1 MAALERQLQS
11 FELAMPATAFVR
23 GPRSLPP
30 PGSYSGVGWPSSGA
44 HVLAASHKDR
54 SVRLIMMQEKR
65 EMLNIAAIL
74 TVSMSSRCR
83 QLISAIIIATVSTSG
98 AAARRG
104 CPQRARAMLRTVSEI
119 RARIGRC
126 FISTNT
132 PASANE
138 AGAPSERRGEAV
150 VADAKDFIDFWGR
163 RVECSREACR
173 GERSRR
179 GECFRLRDVPSRLY
193 GRGGCQIARP

>member
-1 MAALERQLQS
+1 MAALERQLQQL
-11 FELAMPATAFVR
+11 ELAMPATAFVR
-23 GPRSLPP
+23 GPRSPAP

-83 QLISAIIIATVSTSG
+83 QLTSVIIIATVSTSG

-104 CPQRARAMLRTVSEI
+104 CPQRARAMFRTVSEI
-119 RARIGRC
+119 LARIIGRC

-138 AGAPSERRGEAV
+138 AGAPSERPQEVPREQA
-150 VADAKDFIDFWGR
+150 R
-163 RVECSREACR
+163 RYRLAACSPASFSGACS
-173 GERSRR
+173 GVS
-179 GECFRLRDVPSRLY
+179 CLY
-193 GRGGCQIARP
+193 

>member
-1 MAALERQLQS
+1 MQLLLRRRQSPQILNLAVLQPLFVMWGWQLQRFPVALEDASRHVRVALR
-11 FELAMPATAFVR
+11 PDIATAVVFPAKARRDDQLV
-23 GPRSLPP
+23 
-30 PGSYSGVGWPSSGA
+30 
-44 HVLAASHKDR
+44 
-54 SVRLIMMQEKR
+54 QEKHMACDA
-65 EMLNIAAIL
+65 MLNIAAIL

-119 RARIGRC
+119 RARIIGRC

-138 AGAPSERRGEAV
+138 AGAPSERPQEVPREQA
-150 VADAKDFIDFWGR
+150 R
-163 RVECSREACR
+163 RYRLAACSPASFSGACS
-173 GERSRR
+173 GVS
-179 GECFRLRDVPSRLY
+179 CLY
-193 GRGGCQIARP
+193 

>member
-23 GPRSLPP
+23 GPRSPAP

-104 CPQRARAMLRTVSEI
+104 CPQRARLMPLAACLATTHSDS
-119 RARIGRC
+119 RAIVGYREKA
-126 FISTNT
+126 FAE
-132 PASANE
+132 P
-138 AGAPSERRGEAV
+138 RRL
-150 VADAKDFIDFWGR
+150 DF
-163 RVECSREACR
+163 SK
-173 GERSRR
+173 
-179 GECFRLRDVPSRLY
+179 
-193 GRGGCQIARP
+193 RGGKAFFGVHM